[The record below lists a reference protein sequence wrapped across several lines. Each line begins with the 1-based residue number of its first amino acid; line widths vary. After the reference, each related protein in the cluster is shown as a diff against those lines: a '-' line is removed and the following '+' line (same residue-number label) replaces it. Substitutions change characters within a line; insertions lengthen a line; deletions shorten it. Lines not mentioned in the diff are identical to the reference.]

1 MLSWRTSNPTPSAHK
16 HLSKAADPPSKKPK
30 VIVELDT
37 LENLPTDV
45 RQFYSDNW
53 YTIQSSVGGPKF
65 STFIFYNPPTE
76 DYSPDFK
83 ALLMPVF
90 EKRSTCFKVNFSYHL
105 VLRHSETNTL
115 RFFQA
120 SINNACVL
128 ELQFK
133 SITNQT
139 STNSSRQCTRVI
151 LLILK
156 TTLVIKTNIFFPN
169 Y

>member
-30 VIVELDT
+30 VIVELDR
-37 LENLPTDV
+37 LENVPTDV

-53 YTIQSSVGGPKF
+53 YTIQSPVGGPKF

-76 DYSPDFK
+76 DFK
-83 ALLMPVF
+83 SLLMPVS
-90 EKRSTCFKVNFSYHL
+90 EKQSTRFKVNFSHHL

-115 RFFQA
+115 RFFHV

-128 ELQFK
+128 ETSVQ
-133 SITNQT
+133 INNQPDFDKFFT
-139 STNSSRQCTRVI
+139 TVHQSDPFNIENYSSHQD
-151 LLILK
+151 
-156 TTLVIKTNIFFPN
+156 
-169 Y
+169 